1 MHTPSLP
8 LTSST
13 SVLFHPSGSSLLISG
28 PRPYFYT
35 HDLQTGTTTKHE
47 RGLWG
52 TTFANSHTSISLGTK
67 RSRNARG
74 SGVEFIHS
82 TSFSPSGNILAVAAG
97 KGARVHLVDWR
108 SGAGQVIG
116 TVNCSLGG
124 GNIAGMW
131 WFDGSSSSKALG
143 DGTVGPRTHL
153 ALLTSDA
160 EVYMWDVG
168 ERRCVRRWT
177 DEGGFR
183 GAGRVLAGSQT
194 GNAHLAIGY
203 VMFQYVTIFLTMKK
217 SSHRSSSG
225 LINIYDPT
233 SYSLYPSETSKT
245 PKPIKS
251 IGNLTT
257 AISSLKF
264 NHDAQL
270 LAMASRE
277 KKDSM
282 RLVCN
287 LTFPDIDDAKAIIT
301 DPYSLVNMFLELAN
315 PKYTSRDCYDSR
327 LFSQE

>member
-143 DGTVGPRTHL
+143 DETIGPRTHL

-183 GAGRVLAGSQT
+183 GAGRVLAGTQT